1 MLKCGRFSEL
11 RADGMTGPPAYVRAR
26 ALLQTPLTSV
36 PSSKAPS
43 PFHNNRSRYPL
54 SPAERFA
61 ARYIPEPNTGCWLWL
76 GWTDADG
83 YGGFKIDGVTLKA
96 HRVSWMLARGEMP
109 KLQVLHRCDTPGCV
123 NPDHLFLGDNDTNIA
138 DKIRK
143 GRHRNGQ
150 KRITDQQ
157 RAEIQARR
165 ASGESAR
172 ALAAEYGIS
181 HWYVYNLARPSQV
194 SPRTPRWSGPP
205 DPMYPKWLE
214 YLAHF
219 HPILHRVITRHEQR
233 QTARFPDGGRAQ
245 N

>member
-1 MLKCGRFSEL
+1 
-11 RADGMTGPPAYVRAR
+11 MTGPPAYVRAR

-143 GRHRNGQ
+143 GIIYLTPDYSSGSYLLM
-150 KRITDQQ
+150 Q
-157 RAEIQARR
+157 RAIPPQPRGGCYAR
-165 ASGESAR
+165 
-172 ALAAEYGIS
+172 
-181 HWYVYNLARPSQV
+181 
-194 SPRTPRWSGPP
+194 
-205 DPMYPKWLE
+205 
-214 YLAHF
+214 
-219 HPILHRVITRHEQR
+219 
-233 QTARFPDGGRAQ
+233 
-245 N
+245 